1 MYRTL
6 VLIPHEIAGLPV
18 FGFGWVL
25 ILLVIGAAGF
35 FLYRIRNRQ
44 PDDSGQLP
52 TVASVIMADA
62 TIWGILAVVV
72 AIVLPWAEL
81 KNLDGEPVGMAIRG
95 YGMFLLLAVSAAVGL
110 AMYRAPDRGMHSDVI
125 LGLAP
130 WLFVGGI
137 LGARLFYVIQYR
149 ERFANAGWVSLFDFT
164 SGGLVV
170 YGSIIGGFL
179 TVVWFTWRHRISL
192 PRLGDVIIPCLFIGI
207 ALGRLGCLMNGCCFG
222 GRCDDA
228 AYALHFPDGSPAYV
242 KQLERGHLL
251 GLEVDPDGRVR
262 QVADGSPAARR
273 NIAVGDQLKEITA
286 QPIRPENADLSIP
299 AENATQLTA
308 LASIGGRTVS
318 WDANELPRRALAVYP
333 AQVISAICSL
343 SLCGLLLFLSR
354 FYRRD
359 GTLLAIG
366 TAGYTIVR
374 FGLELVRD
382 DELGQLGTALTI
394 SQWVS
399 LILFPIS
406 VGFLVIFA
414 RRMPVAP
421 RLGDIE

>member
-1 MYRTL
+1 
-6 VLIPHEIAGLPV
+6 
-18 FGFGWVL
+18 
-25 ILLVIGAAGF
+25 
-35 FLYRIRNRQ
+35 
-44 PDDSGQLP
+44 
-52 TVASVIMADA
+52 
-62 TIWGILAVVV
+62 
-72 AIVLPWAEL
+72 
-81 KNLDGEPVGMAIRG
+81 
-95 YGMFLLLAVSAAVGL
+95 
-110 AMYRAPDRGMHSDVI
+110 
-125 LGLAP
+125 
-130 WLFVGGI
+130 
-137 LGARLFYVIQYR
+137 
-149 ERFANAGWVSLFDFT
+149 
-164 SGGLVV
+164 
-170 YGSIIGGFL
+170 
-179 TVVWFTWRHRISL
+179 
-192 PRLGDVIIPCLFIGI
+192 
-207 ALGRLGCLMNGCCFG
+207 
-222 GRCDDA
+222 
-228 AYALHFPDGSPAYV
+228 
-242 KQLERGHLL
+242 
-251 GLEVDPDGRVR
+251 
-262 QVADGSPAARR
+262 DGSPAARR
-273 NIAVGDQLKEITA
+273 NIAVGDQVKEITA